1 MTLRLIA
8 SASTAEPSAFD
19 LPPYQ
24 LSRQP
29 TRPGVSHTEIPLK
42 LPDAVVEAV
51 VPLAASDGVPTA
63 VWLGLAVESE
73 RAIAGLGLSGPASA
87 GLRSQLDDFAARP
100 IDPVMGGAQQ
110 LASFAMS
117 LRTAPRSGKSMG
129 EPTSA
134 RVPYGSRTIWRL
146 AATEAEETVDSWAAR
161 LLVQATPRRALWE
174 AAAAERGVT
183 LPEWI
188 LGHCARR

>member
-1 MTLRLIA
+1 MSLRLIA
-8 SASTAEPSAFD
+8 SAPTAEPSGFD
-19 LPPYQ
+19 LPPYE
-24 LSRQP
+24 LSRLP

-42 LPDAVVEAV
+42 LPDAVAEAAV
-51 VPLAASDGVPTA
+51 SLAASAGLPTV

-73 RAIAGLGLSGPASA
+73 RAIAGLGLSHPASA
-87 GLRSQLDDFAARP
+87 ALRSQLDTLAAGP

-110 LASFAMS
+110 LASFARS
-117 LRTAPRSGKSMG
+117 LRTAPRSGKPAG

-134 RVPYGSRTIWRL
+134 KIPYSSRSAWRL
-146 AATEAEETVDSWAAR
+146 AAIEAEETLDSWAAR
-161 LLVQATPRRALWE
+161 LLGHATPRRALWE
-174 AAAAERGVT
+174 AAAAERGVA